1 MTAAQTIQIR
11 LSECRQRLNTLLQ
24 TETALHR
31 RAKRIGNA
39 DRRSVETRT

>member
-24 TETALHR
+24 IEMRSAKEQTEA
-31 RAKRIGNA
+31 GNV
-39 DRRSVETRT
+39 DGRSVSA